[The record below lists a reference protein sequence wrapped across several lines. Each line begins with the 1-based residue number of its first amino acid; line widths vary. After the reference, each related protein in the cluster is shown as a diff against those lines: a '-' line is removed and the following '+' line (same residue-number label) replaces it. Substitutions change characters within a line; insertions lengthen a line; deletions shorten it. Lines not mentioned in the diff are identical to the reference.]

1 MRDPEINAW
10 HDVRGVTSK
19 ELQNAERETLE
30 KYGDI
35 LDAPRP
41 RSEKHAPMSLGNRA
55 AQFAPFA
62 ALTGYDSAIME
73 TGRYTEGQIELEG
86 DRITELDQIFQEI
99 QEKISEQPEVRVVS
113 FIPDSRK
120 SGGEYR
126 EFLGKVKKIDP
137 VEKEISLVSGEQ
149 LLMKDIIDITVAD
162 NEAGVDFED

>member
-19 ELQNAERETLE
+19 ELQEAERETLAR
-30 KYGDI
+30 YGDI
-35 LDAPRP
+35 LDVPHP
-41 RSEKHAPMSLGNRA
+41 VSSNHTPMSLENRA

-86 DRITELDQIFQEI
+86 DRITELDKVLQEI
-99 QEKISEQPEVRVVS
+99 QEKITEQPEVRVIC

-126 EFLGKVKKIDP
+126 EFFGKVKKIDP
-137 VEKEISLVSGEQ
+137 IEKRISLMSGEQ

-162 NEAGVDFED
+162 NEAGIDYEE